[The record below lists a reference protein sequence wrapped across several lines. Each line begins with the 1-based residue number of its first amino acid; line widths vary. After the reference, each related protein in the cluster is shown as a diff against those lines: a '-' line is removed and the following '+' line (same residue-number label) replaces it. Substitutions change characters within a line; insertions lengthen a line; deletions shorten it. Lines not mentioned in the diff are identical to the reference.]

1 MSIKWSDLPDKVA
14 DLPLQLED
22 GIVFSHTTD
31 GGTTF
36 SASKFGS
43 IEELKTFLG
52 ISSIS
57 IPDDMVVTG
66 TGTGLQGANLKISDI
81 DLDESVYISHPDH
94 HNGTDYAIYIYDDGS
109 PQLNAGVGK
118 IIIASIS
125 NTPKWTVSGDG
136 MSISTI
142 PDDIVTIGTGVVS
155 SPSGAKLHI
164 RGLGSTSATN
174 ALTIS
179 NSTGGATHMM
189 KLQDDGLFSLL
200 NGTGI
205 NEFSIDGTLADD
217 SDDAVPTE
225 KAVKAYVD
233 AQSGGGWLGSQT
245 RIKLAPWDIVSYN
258 DKDGIS
264 IQDDG
269 GVANDAA
276 GKISEMIT
284 GVYIPTGYKATAFMI
299 YASANISVELYESQ
313 IDDSTAVSKGSGN
326 ANTEVNITDITSTD
340 TNYLSI
346 VIVETGNDITGGYV
360 TIEKL

>member
-1 MSIKWSDLPDKVA
+1 MFGAAKQSSRRRRQEKWCSCSR
-14 DLPLQLED
+14 
-22 GIVFSHTTD
+22 IVKS
-31 GGTTF
+31 
-36 SASKFGS
+36 
-43 IEELKTFLG
+43 
-52 ISSIS
+52 
-57 IPDDMVVTG
+57 
-66 TGTGLQGANLKISDI
+66 
-81 DLDESVYISHPDH
+81 
-94 HNGTDYAIYIYDDGS
+94 
-109 PQLNAGVGK
+109 
-118 IIIASIS
+118 
-125 NTPKWTVSGDG
+125 
-136 MSISTI
+136 
-142 PDDIVTIGTGVVS
+142 
-155 SPSGAKLHI
+155 
-164 RGLGSTSATN
+164 
-174 ALTIS
+174 
-179 NSTGGATHMM
+179 
-189 KLQDDGLFSLL
+189 
-200 NGTGI
+200 
-205 NEFSIDGTLADD
+205 ADD
-217 SDDAVPTE
+217 ADAPADAAAHAKDGDNEAEDEADDALPTE

-233 AQSGGGWLGSQT
+233 AQSGDGWRGSQT